1 MLKRARCGRLG
12 CLGWSADGR
21 SSQGS
26 PDGPVQWM
34 IVGATCG
41 SEGLL
46 PQPLLATRFGAGNK
60 EAAFVMCGR
69 ARRRARI
76 AGAQVRARFVFV
88 RKSRANPSPLEA
100 LACALRLGS
109 TQRP

>member
-1 MLKRARCGRLG
+1 
-12 CLGWSADGR
+12 
-21 SSQGS
+21 
-26 PDGPVQWM
+26 M